1 MVPAAPEIK
10 QLRTFAQASGTNVG
24 KSISSSV
31 ESRGGQQFPAESLF
45 QQGDCSEVGDESP
58 LDDAQYGRVRDTGEP
73 SDFTESELLLIDGG
87 DKRAGEQARVLGGDV
102 RGKVGSEPRDAFSG
116 DLSGSDSFPLRHG
129 STVDHPPHSTPVP
142 WNFVGAPADL
152 VLAFSQGSCQTPDSR
167 VYSGGLYIDHSINP
181 EADAMAITK
190 PEQGVLL
197 IEAVDLVLKH
207 WKDTDALTEA
217 SYAKFDDLL
226 HRYAKFALAHNVPV
240 FADQTEALAAK
251 WITAKGTSRHGV
263 VSEPAL
269 ATQNT
274 RRSALRKFYRDAEE
288 LRIHGAGL
296 VVRTRIAPR
305 TPGFARPLTEEEA
318 QTVWL
323 YAKDS
328 GARTRRPVM
337 LALLLSGVHT
347 SEVGLITVSDVDTDK
362 QRVWAHGDTVRVEP
376 RWVNLEG
383 EYFSAVVDRIEY
395 LRGWIPP
402 HITFETFQL
411 TQGNSTRPVG
421 QSQNRAASSCA
432 EVFRMAGLHKD
443 PRITPSSVPL
453 YAGSRMLIDGER
465 IEVIAHALGYK
476 SIDSCVKALGYDW
489 QTGVIG

>member
-1 MVPAAPEIK
+1 MLRSVSDIK
-10 QLRTFAQASGTNVG
+10 QTGEPAKASRTVSGRSNAPSA
-24 KSISSSV
+24 KS
-31 ESRGGQQFPAESLF
+31 RRRQQFPAESFL
-45 QQGDCSEVGDESP
+45 QEGDGTEVRDGVP
-58 LDDAQYGRVRDTGEP
+58 LDDAQDGRVRDARKTP
-73 SDFTESELLLIDGG
+73 HLTESQLLLIYGS
-87 DKRAGEQARVLGGDV
+87 DKSVGEQSGVLSGDV
-102 RGKVGSEPRDAFSG
+102 RGEVSSEPLDAFSG
-116 DLSGSDSFPLRHG
+116 DLSGSDCLPLRHG
-129 STVDHPPHSTPVP
+129 PTVDHPARSTAVP
-142 WNFVGAPADL
+142 WHLVGAPADL
-152 VLAFSQGSCQTPDSR
+152 VLTFRQGSCQTPGSR

-190 PEQGVLL
+190 PVQGVLL
-197 IEAVDLVLKH
+197 IEAVELVLKH

-217 SYAKFDDLL
+217 SYKKFDDLL
-226 HRYAKFALAHNVPV
+226 HRYAKFAQAHNVPV
-240 FADQTEALAAK
+240 YADQTEALAAK
-251 WITAKGTSRHGV
+251 WIKAKGTSRHGV

-288 LRIHGAGL
+288 LRIHGSGL

-318 QTVWL
+318 QSVWL

-328 GARTRRPVM
+328 GPRTRRPVM
-337 LALLLSGVHT
+337 FALLLSGVHS
-347 SEVGLITVSDVDTDK
+347 SEVGLITVSDVDTEK

-376 RWVNLEG
+376 RWVNLKG

-395 LRGWIPP
+395 LRGWIPS

-411 TQGNSTRPVG
+411 TQGNSTRPLG

-443 PRITPSSVPL
+443 ARITPSSVSL

-476 SIDSCVKALGYDW
+476 SIDSCIKALGYDW